1 MPDEQELFTID
12 YPARDPDAVWAALKR
27 ALATM
32 DLRDADDGQRTARFS
47 TGVSLTSWGE
57 NMIAR
62 VDQAGSGSRVTVRGR
77 AKGSFL
83 TTKWGEDVHAMGVEK
98 DLRTSIDDA
107 LVQTSP

>member
-12 YPARDPDAVWAALKR
+12 YPGRDPDAVWKALKR

-32 DLRDADDGQRTARFS
+32 DLSEANDGDRTARFS

-57 NMIAR
+57 NMLAR
-62 VDQAGSGSRVTVRGR
+62 VDPADSGARVTVRGR

-83 TTKWGEDVHAMGVEK
+83 TTKWGEELHAREVEK

-107 LVQTSP
+107 LVQDGP

>member
-12 YPARDPDAVWAALKR
+12 YPARDPDAVWNATKR

-32 DLRDADDGQRTARFS
+32 DMQDADDSRRTARFS

-57 NMIAR
+57 NMLAS
-62 VDQAGSGSRVTVRGR
+62 VDGAGDGARVTVRGR

-83 TTKWGEDVHAMGVEK
+83 TTKWGEDLHATGVEK
-98 DLRTSIDDA
+98 DLRSSIDDA
-107 LVQTSP
+107 LVQEKP